1 MAGMGPLRRVVPDVV
16 WILPAVLSGALYGG
30 WASSLSWLQGA
41 LVGLGWGLVLTLGW
55 TIRRR
60 RKDAPLSR

>member
-1 MAGMGPLRRVVPDVV
+1 MGNLRRVGSDVV
-16 WILPAVLSGALYGG
+16 WILLAVLSGALYGG

-41 LVGLGWGLVLTLGW
+41 LVGLVWGLVLVSVW

-60 RKDAPLSR
+60 RKEALPSR